1 MPQVPYAFLTFIDF
15 DRQWLK
21 SDVGISVTNPNVERI
36 GSIDARAMFPDA
48 PEVLFIPDIS
58 KDESCKMQRNP
69 FGLDDESIIL
79 RFYCGAVVSVDGF
92 RVGVLSVADT
102 KPRSEMSLNDRQ
114 NLFDLAAAVSNLVR
128 ERRQRH
134 LRFRKERANLMLGL
148 NHNLRTPV
156 GGCL

>member
-1 MPQVPYAFLTFIDF
+1 MERT
-15 DRQWLK
+15 
-21 SDVGISVTNPNVERI
+21 SSV
-36 GSIDARAMFPDA
+36 DARAMFPDA
-48 PEVLFIPDIS
+48 PEVIFIPDIS
-58 KDESCKMQRNP
+58 EDETCERQRNP
-69 FGLDDESIIL
+69 FGLDESIVL
-79 RFYCGAVVSVDGF
+79 RFYCGAAISLDGF

-156 GGCL
+156 GVCL